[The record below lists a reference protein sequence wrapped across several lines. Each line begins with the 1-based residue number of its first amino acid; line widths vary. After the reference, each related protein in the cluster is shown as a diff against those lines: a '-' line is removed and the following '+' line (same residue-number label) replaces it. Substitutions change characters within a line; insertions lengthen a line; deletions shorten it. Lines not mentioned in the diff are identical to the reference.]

1 MNVVFAKD
9 KIGINP
15 NGLQIT
21 YFLGGQT
28 RSLFVYADDPKVK
41 DLNRVK
47 NRSYGAIIYQ
57 LFLLLT

>member
-41 DLNRVK
+41 DLNREK

>member
-1 MNVVFAKD
+1 VNVVFAKD
-9 KIGINP
+9 KIGVNP

-47 NRSYGAIIYQ
+47 NRSYGAIIY
-57 LFLLLT
+57 

>member
-9 KIGINP
+9 KIGVNP
-15 NGLQIT
+15 NALQIT

-47 NRSYGAIIYQ
+47 NRSYAFPLVNGAIIY
-57 LFLLLT
+57 